1 MPSQTPNVK
10 PSSDLEQNQELP
22 AYDVYHIINWRKVK
36 FFTVMD
42 IPNAPLRKL
51 ILEEFK
57 KVNNGALIKENQK
70 ENPFSAP
77 YNATNFHKEK
87 ESGNIESLNEMGK
100 REEQETE
107 GLVSK
112 NEEEKLNPFTN

>member
-1 MPSQTPNVK
+1 MPSPIQNAK

-22 AYDVYHIINWRKVK
+22 AYNLENILNWRKVK

-42 IPNAPLRKL
+42 IPNAPLRNLL
-51 ILEEFK
+51 IEEFK
-57 KVNNGALIKENQK
+57 KVNNGDLIKNNQK

-77 YNATNFHKEK
+77 YSEK
-87 ESGNIESLNEMGK
+87 LQRERGNIEVLNEMGK
-100 REEQETE
+100 REEPETE